1 MNIFTDCLADVEQ
14 FEHQIS
20 LVVLVEEMFDPN
32 PAIFYVASN
41 ITPA

>member
-1 MNIFTDCLADVEQ
+1 MNIFTDGLADVEQ

-20 LVVLVEEMFDPN
+20 LVVLVQEMFAAN

-41 ITPA
+41 LTPA